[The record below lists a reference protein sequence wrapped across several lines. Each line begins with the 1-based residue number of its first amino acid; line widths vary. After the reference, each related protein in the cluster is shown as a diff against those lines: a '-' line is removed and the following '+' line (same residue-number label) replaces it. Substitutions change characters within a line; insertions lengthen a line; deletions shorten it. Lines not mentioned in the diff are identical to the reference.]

1 MPLNDPQR
9 LAPALELMVTQPQ
22 SRLDKIA
29 ASLGL
34 NSAQIED
41 AFHYWLSI
49 STAEFLQALAAVQTT
64 SLLTTASI
72 GTPADDSTAPA
83 TVLEVLTRPPTE
95 PLNYGIAPT
104 PFGALLAVGNSHG
117 IVQANLLDSADNST
131 MMSMLTQRWPQ
142 VPLRHTPS
150 LAQHL
155 AKAMLQPT
163 SNPAEVLSLSVSG
176 TPFQVAVWRALLH
189 ITTGHLSSY
198 SRLAQGLGRPRSY
211 RALANAVG
219 ANPVAFFIPCHRVIR
234 QSGALGGYR
243 WGSWRKLALQ
253 AWEQARSSSP

>member
-22 SRLDKIA
+22 SQLSKIT
-29 ASLGL
+29 ASQGL
-34 NSAQIED
+34 SPGQFEE
-41 AFHYWLSI
+41 AFYYWLGI
-49 STAEFLQALAAVQTT
+49 SPAEFLQALTAVQTT
-64 SLLTTASI
+64 RPLSEPRRE
-72 GTPADDSTAPA
+72 TPEPESPA
-83 TVLEVLTRPPTE
+83 QTVILETLTRPPTE
-95 PLNYGIAPT
+95 PFNYGIAPT

-117 IVQANLLDSADNST
+117 ICQVNLLASTDSAT
-131 MMSMLTQRWPQ
+131 VIPTLTQRWPQ

-150 LAQHL
+150 LAQDL
-155 AKAMLQPT
+155 AGAMLQRT
-163 SNPAEVLSLSVSG
+163 DSPAALPLYVSG
-176 TPFQVAVWRALLH
+176 TAFQVAVWHALLD
-189 ITTGHLSSY
+189 IKAGHLSSY
-198 SRLAQGLGRPRSY
+198 SHLAQRLGRPRSY

-253 AWEQARSSSP
+253 AWEQARRCSP